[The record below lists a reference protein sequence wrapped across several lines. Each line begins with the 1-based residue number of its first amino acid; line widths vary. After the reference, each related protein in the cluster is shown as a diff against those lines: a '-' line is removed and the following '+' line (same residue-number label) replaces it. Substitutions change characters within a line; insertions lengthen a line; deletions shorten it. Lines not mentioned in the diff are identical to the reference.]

1 MPSLGWLRQRLL
13 GLSPEEATVAR
24 RGFREGEA
32 GVRQRL
38 EQIGFTF
45 LEGYHAALLDD
56 APETLAPR
64 LAAVALR

>member
-13 GLSPEEATVAR
+13 GLSLEEATVAR

-38 EQIGFTF
+38 EQGIVFF
-45 LEGYHAALLDD
+45 
-56 APETLAPR
+56 R
-64 LAAVALR
+64 